1 MDGTQ
6 PLTMGD
12 RGRLVIPSELR
23 NRRGWAEG
31 TALIA
36 VDSPIG
42 LLLTSRLELELIVKS
57 QLEGADLVK
66 SLLQERRRNSLAEDE
81 G

>member
-1 MDGTQ
+1 MNGTQ
-6 PLTMGD
+6 SLTMGN

-23 NRRGWAEG
+23 NRRGWSEG

-36 VDSPIG
+36 VDSSIG
-42 LLLTSRLELELIVKS
+42 LVLTSRAELEKIVRA
-57 QLEGADLVK
+57 QLDGSDLVQ
-66 SLLQERRRNSLAEDE
+66 SLLEERRRASLAEDR